1 MRVDCPDIVLRRIH
15 KHSLLARFEISDQK
29 ANAKKLPVILVPRC
43 SFRLLRKPVFKFRRV
58 FRHLQHAEGRDILPD
73 AVEIVAIVVFKD
85 RRYLSRLQ
93 VDGDKAA
100 LLRGSCQLSV
110 LCQCIGLSVRG
121 NICLPKGNISQH
133 TPACLILVSGFQ
145 LARI

>member
-1 MRVDCPDIVLRRIH
+1 MPKTAGHTRPGTFL
-15 KHSLLARFEISDQK
+15 
-29 ANAKKLPVILVPRC
+29 
-43 SFRLLRKPVFKFRRV
+43 RLLRKPVFKFGV

-110 LCQCIGLSVRG
+110 LCQCIGLCSR
-121 NICLPKGNISQH
+121 
-133 TPACLILVSGFQ
+133 
-145 LARI
+145 